1 MATQIECARQTY
13 SVRDAAKVLGLGRNA
28 TYDLVK
34 ARKIRSLELGKKI
47 LIPIREIE
55 RLLAGLPVAA

>member
-1 MATQIECARQTY
+1 MATQIECERQTY

-34 ARKIRSLELGKKI
+34 ARKIRSLELGKRI
-47 LIPIREIE
+47 LIPIREVE